1 MDRNTKLKFRGCNH
15 PNQRL
20 QNIRLDAAQNN
31 VPENE
36 NTRDTFHRRTKR
48 MMNESTSLNY
58 LHDLGNTNQDISIT
72 RTRFS
77 SPKIHDKTKDERM
90 LNKYGSSGIKL
101 GSQGENKKIPR
112 SESLEAFPPL
122 TRNFIKRR
130 QSRSP

>member
-1 MDRNTKLKFRGCNH
+1 MDRNAKLKFRGCNH
-15 PNQRL
+15 PNQRW
-20 QNIRLDAAQNN
+20 QNIRMDAAQTN

-36 NTRDTFHRRTKR
+36 NNRDTFHRRTRR

-101 GSQGENKKIPR
+101 GNPGGNKKIPR